1 MISDLYIT
9 RDSYVHRTSPGRKIV
24 ALAAFSTLVFLVPS
38 WLPLAGA
45 MAVLVGIYALA
56 GITVSQAYRSIRP
69 ILWLLSAIF
78 ATQLLLSGVDTA
90 SFVTARLV
98 VLVLAASIVTM
109 TTKTSE
115 FVEGILA
122 ILQRAPRWVPA
133 DQIALAIS
141 LTLRLIP
148 STRLTLEEIRTA
160 QRARHLDG
168 NIKAL
173 LVPLIVRTL
182 RKGDE
187 IAEAINARSNRQV

>member
-1 MISDLYIT
+1 MISELYIAH
-9 RDSYVHRTSPGRKIV
+9 DSYIHRISPGCKIV
-24 ALAAFSTLVFLVPS
+24 ALAVFSTLVFLVPG

-45 MAVLVGIYALA
+45 MAVLAVVHALA

-78 ATQLLLSGVDTA
+78 ATQVFLSGVDMA
-90 SFVTARLV
+90 SFVTARLI

-133 DQIALAIS
+133 DQIALAVS
-141 LTLRLIP
+141 LTLRLVP
-148 STRLTLEEIRTA
+148 SIRSTLDEIRMA

-182 RKGDE
+182 RRGDE